1 MPLLGDDRGELRG
14 VDDGDVRGVLLCFFF
29 CGEGVLLTTVSG
41 VDFILLFLFFFFVGV
56 RLLFDAP

>member
-1 MPLLGDDRGELRG
+1 MPLLGDERGELRG

-29 CGEGVLLTTVSG
+29 CGEGVLLDIVSG
-41 VDFILLFLFFFFVGV
+41 VDLISFLLFFFVGV